1 MAAIQRKGERRMKT
15 LYYFRPFALARQ
27 LRRWAGSPANTPGG
41 YALVALDRQARK
53 PPAWESPAVVMVE
66 SGNDLARLEKLVP
79 KEIAWSAICL
89 LKGKEP
95 PDGVASSRAVFALL
109 PRRAPAVVLERAL
122 ERAFDSLEALEDRLR
137 ESNELRRATS
147 DLVTL
152 NQIGVALSTEHDTQA
167 LLDLILTKS
176 RELTVADAGSLY
188 LVEERQH
195 GIRCLVFQHTQN
207 DSRTVP
213 FRRFVLPFDP
223 QSLAGYA
230 ATTGEH
236 FNIEDAY
243 RLDPRRGPR
252 FNRDFDRRFKY
263 RTRSML
269 VVPMKNQQGEVIG
282 VLQLI
287 NAKRHA
293 GAKLVSRE
301 AVAAEVIPFS
311 QRSEELAKSLASQAA
326 VALENNLLYRG
337 IQRQFHG
344 FVGAAG
350 KAIEARDPTTF
361 GHSERVA
368 KLTVRLAEV
377 VNRAATGEY
386 AGVHLSR
393 QEMRELEYAAL
404 LHDVGK
410 VRVADHVLVKA
421 KKLYP
426 PQLELI
432 HKRFLY
438 LGKAT
443 EAASLEKKLA
453 FVLRHGRQGRQEE
466 FARIEA
472 ERDRQLEALD
482 DFLRTIIAA
491 NEPGFLEGKGSSRL
505 AEIAAARL
513 DIDSGLSEPLLA
525 PEELRLLSIPRGTL
539 DDAERSEIQSHV
551 LHSYNFLRQIPW
563 TKDLKKIPQIA
574 RAHHEKLDGS
584 GYPDH
589 VRGQAIPIQARMMTI
604 SDVYDALTAADR
616 PYKPA
621 VTAQRALE
629 IIEREVKS
637 NLLDPGLFELF
648 KDAKVYQV
656 TARREQ

>member
-1 MAAIQRKGERRMKT
+1 MKT
-15 LYYFRPFALARQ
+15 LYYFRPSAFARQ
-27 LRRWAGSPANTPGG
+27 LRRWADSRGG
-41 YALVALDRQARK
+41 YALVALDRKARK
-53 PPAWESPAVVMVE
+53 PPAWESPAVVMLE
-66 SGNDLARLEKLVP
+66 SGIDLARLEKLAP
-79 KEIAWSAICL
+79 KEIAWSAIYL

-109 PRRAPAVVLERAL
+109 PRRAPAAALEKAI
-122 ERAFDSLEALEDRLR
+122 ERAFDSLEALEARRR
-137 ESNELRRATS
+137 ERNELRRATS
-147 DLVTL
+147 DLATL
-152 NQIGVALSTEHDTQA
+152 NQIGIALSTERDTKA
-167 LLDLILTKS
+167 LLDLILAKS
-176 RELTVADAGSLY
+176 RELTAADAGSLY
-188 LVEERQH
+188 LVEERQR
-195 GIRCLVFQHTQN
+195 GTSCLVFENAQN

-213 FRRFVLPFDP
+213 FRRFVLPLDP

-230 ATTGEH
+230 ATTGKPL
-236 FNIEDAY
+236 NVEDAY
-243 RLDPRRGPR
+243 HLDPRRGPR

-263 RTRSML
+263 RTRSTL

-287 NAKRHA
+287 NAKKHA

-301 AVAAEVIPFS
+301 AVEAEVIPFS
-311 QRSEELAKSLASQAA
+311 PRSEELAKSLASQAA
-326 VALENNLLYRG
+326 VALENNLLYSG

-377 VNRAATGEY
+377 VDRIATGEY
-386 AGVHLSR
+386 ARVHLSR
-393 QEMRELEYAAL
+393 EEIRELEYAAL

-421 KKLYP
+421 RKLYP
-426 PQLELI
+426 RQLELI
-432 HKRFLY
+432 RKRFLY
-438 LGKAT
+438 LRKAT
-443 EAASLEKKLA
+443 EAASLEKKLE
-453 FVLRHGRQGRQEE
+453 FVLRQGRQGCQEE
-466 FARIEA
+466 FAGIEA
-472 ERDRQLEALD
+472 ERDRQLEVLD
-482 DFLRTIIAA
+482 DFLRTIVAT
-491 NEPGFLEGKGSSRL
+491 NEPGFLDGKASSL
-505 AEIAAARL
+505 LTEIAATNL
-513 DIDSGLSEPLLA
+513 GNDSGLSEPLLS
-525 PEELRLLSIPRGTL
+525 PEEFHLLSIPRGTL
-539 DDAERSEIQSHV
+539 DDAERAEIESHV

-589 VRGQAIPIQARMMTI
+589 IQGQAIPIQARMMAI

-648 KDAKVYQV
+648 RDAKVYQL
-656 TARREQ
+656 TARGRQGVGSRE

>member
-1 MAAIQRKGERRMKT
+1 MRT
-15 LYYFRPFALARQ
+15 LYYFRPSALARQ
-27 LRRWAGSPANTPGG
+27 LRRWTCSPANAPDGC
-41 YALVALDRQARK
+41 ALVALDRKAHQ
-53 PPAWESPAVVMVE
+53 PPAWESPAVVIIE
-66 SGNDLARLEKLVP
+66 SGNDLALLEKLAP
-79 KEIAWSAICL
+79 QETAWSAIYL

-95 PDGVASSRAVFALL
+95 PDGVASSSAVFALL
-109 PRRAPAVVLERAL
+109 PRRAPAAALEKAI
-122 ERAFDSLEALEDRLR
+122 ERAFDSLEAMEARQR
-137 ESNELRRATS
+137 ERDELRRATS
-147 DLVTL
+147 DLATL
-152 NQIGVALSTEHDTQA
+152 NQIGIALSTERDTHA

-176 RELTVADAGSLY
+176 RELTGADAGSLY
-188 LVEERQH
+188 LVEERLD
-195 GIRCLVFQHTQN
+195 GTSRLVFQHTQN
-207 DSRTVP
+207 DSRAAP
-213 FRRFVLPFDP
+213 FRRFVLPLGP

-230 ATTGEH
+230 AATGELL
-236 FNIEDAY
+236 NIEDAY

-252 FNRDFDRRFKY
+252 FNREFDRRFKY

-269 VVPMKNQQGEVIG
+269 VVPMKNQQGEGIG

-287 NAKRHA
+287 NAKKQA

-301 AVAAEVIPFS
+301 AVEAEVIPFS
-311 QRSEELAKSLASQAA
+311 RRSEELAKSLASQAA

-337 IQRQFHG
+337 IQRQFRG

-377 VNRAATGEY
+377 VDRAATGEY
-386 AGVHLSR
+386 AGVHLSP

-426 PQLELI
+426 LHLEMI
-432 HKRFLY
+432 QKRFLY
-438 LGKAT
+438 LRKAT
-443 EAASLEKKLA
+443 EAASLEKKLE
-453 FVLRHGRQGRQEE
+453 FVLRHGREGCQEE
-466 FARIEA
+466 LARLDA
-472 ERDRQLEALD
+472 ERDRELEALD
-482 DFLRTIIAA
+482 DFLRTIVAA
-491 NEPGFLEGKGSSRL
+491 NEPGPLDGKVSSRL
-505 AEIAAARL
+505 AEIAATHHGY
-513 DIDSGLSEPLLA
+513 DSGLSEPLLA
-525 PEELRLLSIPRGTL
+525 PEEFHLLSIPRGTL
-539 DDAERSEIQSHV
+539 DDEERSEIQSHV
-551 LHSYNFLRQIPW
+551 VHSFNFLRQIPW
-563 TKDLKKIPQIA
+563 TKELKNIPEIA

-589 VRGQAIPIQARMMTI
+589 IRGEAIPIQARMMAI
-604 SDVYDALTAADR
+604 SDIYDALTASDR

-621 VTAQRALE
+621 VASERALE
-629 IIEREVKS
+629 IIESEVKS

-648 KDAKVYQV
+648 RNAKVYQV

>member
-1 MAAIQRKGERRMKT
+1 MKT
-15 LYYFRPFALARQ
+15 LYYFRPSSLARQ
-27 LRRWAGSPANTPGG
+27 FRRWADSPGG
-41 YALVALDRQARK
+41 YALVAIDRKAHK
-53 PPAWESPAVVMVE
+53 PPAWESPAVVIVE
-66 SGNDLARLEKLVP
+66 SGNDLVRLEKLAP
-79 KEIAWSAICL
+79 KAIAWSAIYL

-109 PRRAPAVVLERAL
+109 PRRAPAAALEKAI
-122 ERAFDSLEALEDRLR
+122 ERAFDSLEAMEERRR

-147 DLVTL
+147 DLATL
-152 NQIGVALSTEHDTQA
+152 NQIGVALSTERDTHA
-167 LLDLILTKS
+167 LLDLVLTKS
-176 RELTVADAGSLY
+176 RDLTAADAGSLY
-188 LVEERQH
+188 LVEERQR
-195 GIRCLVFQHTQN
+195 GTRCLVFQHTQN
-207 DSRTVP
+207 ESRTVP

-223 QSLAGYA
+223 RSLAGYA
-230 ATTGEH
+230 ATTGEAL
-236 FNIEDAY
+236 NIEDVY
-243 RLDPRRGPR
+243 RLDRQRGPR
-252 FNRDFDRRFKY
+252 FNREFDRRFKY

-269 VVPMKNQQGEVIG
+269 VVPMKNQQGEAIG

-287 NAKRHA
+287 NAKKHA
-293 GAKLVSRE
+293 GTKLASRE
-301 AVAAEVIPFS
+301 AVEAEVIPFS
-311 QRSEELAKSLASQAA
+311 QRCEEMAKSLASQAA
-326 VALENNLLYRG
+326 VALENNLLDRG
-337 IQRQFHG
+337 IQRQFRG

-377 VNRAATGEY
+377 VDRTATGAY

-393 QEMRELEYAAL
+393 QEMTELEYAAL

-426 PQLELI
+426 LQLELI

-438 LGKAT
+438 LRKAT
-443 EAASLEKKLA
+443 EAASLEKKLE
-453 FVLRHGRQGRQEE
+453 FVLRQGPQGCQEE

-472 ERDRQLEALD
+472 EHDRQLEVLD
-482 DFLRTIIAA
+482 DFLRTVVAA
-491 NEPGFLEGKGSSRL
+491 NEPGLLEDKVSSRL
-505 AEIAAARL
+505 AEIAATRL
-513 DIDSGLSEPLLA
+513 GSDSGLSEPLLNG
-525 PEELRLLSIPRGTL
+525 EEFRLLSIPRGTL

-551 LHSYNFLRQIPW
+551 LHSFNFLRQIPW

-589 VRGQAIPIQARMMTI
+589 IRGRAIPIQARMMAI

-616 PYKPA
+616 PYKAA

-648 KDAKVYQV
+648 RDAKVYQV
-656 TARREQ
+656 TARREH